1 MLETLAAQVGEADR
15 THVDAVTVAWEAW
28 MRAFFR
34 HACYLGYR
42 SGLFCLEQASLDQG
56 LPEMMEQVIRT
67 EYALGITLPQCQQ
80 ELHRELRMRHR
91 KAPSPEP
98 STEDGERKHQG
109 QTDSLTGL
117 PHLCLLYT
125 STTVSYLMGLDSDTS
140 EKSLSAIIGEEA
152 IQMILDND
160 EKTRIVKW
168 IATQDPEVLSLVH
181 WISLQDRD
189 TLIRLDQIL
198 SLSRKQ

>member
-1 MLETLAAQVGEADR
+1 VQIGDRIKARRIELGLTQDELAKK
-15 THVDAVTVAWEAW
+15 
-28 MRAFFR
+28 
-34 HACYLGYR
+34 LGYKSR
-42 SGLFCLEQASLDQG
+42 STINKIELNINDITQPKIIDFAAALD
-56 LPEMMEQVIRT
+56 
-67 EYALGITLPQCQQ
+67 
-80 ELHRELRMRHR
+80 
-91 KAPSPEP
+91 
-98 STEDGERKHQG
+98 
-109 QTDSLTGL
+109 
-117 PHLCLLYT
+117 
-125 STTVSYLMGLDSDTS
+125 TTVSYLMGLDSDTS

>member
-1 MLETLAAQVGEADR
+1 MQIGDRIKARRIELGLTQDELAKK
-15 THVDAVTVAWEAW
+15 
-28 MRAFFR
+28 
-34 HACYLGYR
+34 LGYKSR
-42 SGLFCLEQASLDQG
+42 STINKIELNINDITQPKIIDFAAALD
-56 LPEMMEQVIRT
+56 
-67 EYALGITLPQCQQ
+67 
-80 ELHRELRMRHR
+80 
-91 KAPSPEP
+91 
-98 STEDGERKHQG
+98 
-109 QTDSLTGL
+109 
-117 PHLCLLYT
+117 
-125 STTVSYLMGLDSDTS
+125 TTVSYLMGLDSDTS

-198 SLSRKQ
+198 SLSHKQ

>member
-1 MLETLAAQVGEADR
+1 MQIGDRIKARRIELGLTRDELAKK
-15 THVDAVTVAWEAW
+15 
-28 MRAFFR
+28 
-34 HACYLGYR
+34 LGYKSR
-42 SGLFCLEQASLDQG
+42 STINKIELNINDITQPKIIDFAAALD
-56 LPEMMEQVIRT
+56 
-67 EYALGITLPQCQQ
+67 
-80 ELHRELRMRHR
+80 
-91 KAPSPEP
+91 
-98 STEDGERKHQG
+98 
-109 QTDSLTGL
+109 
-117 PHLCLLYT
+117 
-125 STTVSYLMGLDSDTS
+125 TTVSYLMGLDSDTS

>member
-1 MLETLAAQVGEADR
+1 MQIGDRIKARRIELGLTQDELAKK
-15 THVDAVTVAWEAW
+15 
-28 MRAFFR
+28 
-34 HACYLGYR
+34 LGYKSR
-42 SGLFCLEQASLDQG
+42 STINKIELNINDMTQPKIIDFAAALD
-56 LPEMMEQVIRT
+56 
-67 EYALGITLPQCQQ
+67 
-80 ELHRELRMRHR
+80 
-91 KAPSPEP
+91 
-98 STEDGERKHQG
+98 
-109 QTDSLTGL
+109 
-117 PHLCLLYT
+117 
-125 STTVSYLMGLDSDTS
+125 TTVSYLMGLDSDTS

>member
-1 MLETLAAQVGEADR
+1 MQIGDRIKARRIELGLTQDELAKK
-15 THVDAVTVAWEAW
+15 
-28 MRAFFR
+28 
-34 HACYLGYR
+34 LGYKSR
-42 SGLFCLEQASLDQG
+42 STINKIELNINDITQPKIIDFAAALD
-56 LPEMMEQVIRT
+56 
-67 EYALGITLPQCQQ
+67 
-80 ELHRELRMRHR
+80 
-91 KAPSPEP
+91 
-98 STEDGERKHQG
+98 
-109 QTDSLTGL
+109 
-117 PHLCLLYT
+117 
-125 STTVSYLMGLDSDTS
+125 TTVSYLMGIDSDTS

>member
-1 MLETLAAQVGEADR
+1 MQIGDRIKARRIELGLTQDELAKK
-15 THVDAVTVAWEAW
+15 
-28 MRAFFR
+28 
-34 HACYLGYR
+34 LGYKSR
-42 SGLFCLEQASLDQG
+42 STINKIELNINDITQHKIIDFAAALD
-56 LPEMMEQVIRT
+56 
-67 EYALGITLPQCQQ
+67 
-80 ELHRELRMRHR
+80 
-91 KAPSPEP
+91 
-98 STEDGERKHQG
+98 
-109 QTDSLTGL
+109 
-117 PHLCLLYT
+117 
-125 STTVSYLMGLDSDTS
+125 TTVSYLMGLDSDTS

-152 IQMILDND
+152 SQMILDND

>member
-1 MLETLAAQVGEADR
+1 MQIGDRIKARRIELGLTQDELAKK
-15 THVDAVTVAWEAW
+15 
-28 MRAFFR
+28 
-34 HACYLGYR
+34 LGYKSR
-42 SGLFCLEQASLDQG
+42 STINKIELNINDITQPKIIDFAAALD
-56 LPEMMEQVIRT
+56 
-67 EYALGITLPQCQQ
+67 
-80 ELHRELRMRHR
+80 
-91 KAPSPEP
+91 
-98 STEDGERKHQG
+98 
-109 QTDSLTGL
+109 
-117 PHLCLLYT
+117 
-125 STTVSYLMGLDSDTS
+125 TTVSYLMGLDSDTS

-198 SLSRKQ
+198 NLSRKQ

>member
-1 MLETLAAQVGEADR
+1 MQIGDRIKARRIELGLTQDELAKK
-15 THVDAVTVAWEAW
+15 
-28 MRAFFR
+28 
-34 HACYLGYR
+34 LGYKSR
-42 SGLFCLEQASLDQG
+42 STINKIELNINDITQPKIIDFAAALD
-56 LPEMMEQVIRT
+56 
-67 EYALGITLPQCQQ
+67 
-80 ELHRELRMRHR
+80 
-91 KAPSPEP
+91 
-98 STEDGERKHQG
+98 
-109 QTDSLTGL
+109 
-117 PHLCLLYT
+117 
-125 STTVSYLMGLDSDTS
+125 TTVSYLMGLDSDTS

-181 WISLQDRD
+181 WISLQDRA

>member
-1 MLETLAAQVGEADR
+1 MQSGDRIKARRIELGLTQDELAKK
-15 THVDAVTVAWEAW
+15 
-28 MRAFFR
+28 
-34 HACYLGYR
+34 LGYKSR
-42 SGLFCLEQASLDQG
+42 STINKIELNINDITQPKIIDFAAALD
-56 LPEMMEQVIRT
+56 
-67 EYALGITLPQCQQ
+67 
-80 ELHRELRMRHR
+80 
-91 KAPSPEP
+91 
-98 STEDGERKHQG
+98 
-109 QTDSLTGL
+109 
-117 PHLCLLYT
+117 
-125 STTVSYLMGLDSDTS
+125 TTVSYLMGLDSDTS

>member
-1 MLETLAAQVGEADR
+1 MSTFIFRKINVDFAGTAWYPKHRTRKRGGVVQIGDRIKARRIELGLTQDELAKK
-15 THVDAVTVAWEAW
+15 
-28 MRAFFR
+28 
-34 HACYLGYR
+34 LGYKSR
-42 SGLFCLEQASLDQG
+42 STINKIELNINDITQPKIIDFAAALD
-56 LPEMMEQVIRT
+56 
-67 EYALGITLPQCQQ
+67 
-80 ELHRELRMRHR
+80 
-91 KAPSPEP
+91 
-98 STEDGERKHQG
+98 
-109 QTDSLTGL
+109 
-117 PHLCLLYT
+117 
-125 STTVSYLMGLDSDTS
+125 TTVSYLMGLDSDTS

>member
-1 MLETLAAQVGEADR
+1 MQIGDRIKARRIELGLTQDELAKK
-15 THVDAVTVAWEAW
+15 
-28 MRAFFR
+28 
-34 HACYLGYR
+34 LGYKSR
-42 SGLFCLEQASLDQG
+42 STINKIELNINDITQPKIIDFASALD
-56 LPEMMEQVIRT
+56 
-67 EYALGITLPQCQQ
+67 
-80 ELHRELRMRHR
+80 
-91 KAPSPEP
+91 
-98 STEDGERKHQG
+98 
-109 QTDSLTGL
+109 
-117 PHLCLLYT
+117 
-125 STTVSYLMGLDSDTS
+125 TTVSYLMGLDSDTS

>member
-1 MLETLAAQVGEADR
+1 MQIGDRIKARRIELGLTQDELAKK
-15 THVDAVTVAWEAW
+15 
-28 MRAFFR
+28 
-34 HACYLGYR
+34 LGYKSR
-42 SGLFCLEQASLDQG
+42 STINKIELNINNITQPKIIDFAAALD
-56 LPEMMEQVIRT
+56 
-67 EYALGITLPQCQQ
+67 
-80 ELHRELRMRHR
+80 
-91 KAPSPEP
+91 
-98 STEDGERKHQG
+98 
-109 QTDSLTGL
+109 
-117 PHLCLLYT
+117 
-125 STTVSYLMGLDSDTS
+125 TTVSYLMGLDSDTS

>member
-1 MLETLAAQVGEADR
+1 MQIGDRIKARRIELGLTQDELAKK
-15 THVDAVTVAWEAW
+15 
-28 MRAFFR
+28 
-34 HACYLGYR
+34 LGYKSR
-42 SGLFCLEQASLDQG
+42 STINKIELNINDITQPKIIDFAAALD
-56 LPEMMEQVIRT
+56 
-67 EYALGITLPQCQQ
+67 
-80 ELHRELRMRHR
+80 
-91 KAPSPEP
+91 
-98 STEDGERKHQG
+98 
-109 QTDSLTGL
+109 
-117 PHLCLLYT
+117 
-125 STTVSYLMGLDSDTS
+125 TTVSYLMGLDYDTS

>member
-1 MLETLAAQVGEADR
+1 MQIGDRIKARRIELGLTQDELAKK
-15 THVDAVTVAWEAW
+15 
-28 MRAFFR
+28 
-34 HACYLGYR
+34 LGYKSR
-42 SGLFCLEQASLDQG
+42 STINKIELNINDITQPKIIDFAAALD
-56 LPEMMEQVIRT
+56 
-67 EYALGITLPQCQQ
+67 
-80 ELHRELRMRHR
+80 
-91 KAPSPEP
+91 
-98 STEDGERKHQG
+98 
-109 QTDSLTGL
+109 
-117 PHLCLLYT
+117 
-125 STTVSYLMGLDSDTS
+125 TTVSYLMGLDSDTS

-189 TLIRLDQIL
+189 TLIRLGQIL

>member
-1 MLETLAAQVGEADR
+1 MQIGDRIKARRIELGLTQDELAKK
-15 THVDAVTVAWEAW
+15 
-28 MRAFFR
+28 
-34 HACYLGYR
+34 LGYKSR
-42 SGLFCLEQASLDQG
+42 STINKIELNINDITQPKIIDFAAALD
-56 LPEMMEQVIRT
+56 
-67 EYALGITLPQCQQ
+67 
-80 ELHRELRMRHR
+80 
-91 KAPSPEP
+91 
-98 STEDGERKHQG
+98 
-109 QTDSLTGL
+109 
-117 PHLCLLYT
+117 
-125 STTVSYLMGLDSDTS
+125 TTVSYLMGLDSDTS

-198 SLSRKQ
+198 SLSRKH

>member
-1 MLETLAAQVGEADR
+1 MQIGDRIKARRIELGLTQDELAKK
-15 THVDAVTVAWEAW
+15 
-28 MRAFFR
+28 
-34 HACYLGYR
+34 LGYKSR
-42 SGLFCLEQASLDQG
+42 STINKIELNINDITQPKIIDFAAALD
-56 LPEMMEQVIRT
+56 
-67 EYALGITLPQCQQ
+67 
-80 ELHRELRMRHR
+80 
-91 KAPSPEP
+91 
-98 STEDGERKHQG
+98 
-109 QTDSLTGL
+109 
-117 PHLCLLYT
+117 
-125 STTVSYLMGLDSDTS
+125 TTVSYLMGLDSDTS

-198 SLSRKQ
+198 SL

>member
-1 MLETLAAQVGEADR
+1 MQIGDRIKARRIELGLTQDELAKK
-15 THVDAVTVAWEAW
+15 
-28 MRAFFR
+28 
-34 HACYLGYR
+34 LGYKSR
-42 SGLFCLEQASLDQG
+42 STINKIELNINDITQPKIIDFAAALD
-56 LPEMMEQVIRT
+56 
-67 EYALGITLPQCQQ
+67 
-80 ELHRELRMRHR
+80 
-91 KAPSPEP
+91 
-98 STEDGERKHQG
+98 
-109 QTDSLTGL
+109 
-117 PHLCLLYT
+117 
-125 STTVSYLMGLDSDTS
+125 TTVSYLMGLDSDTS
-140 EKSLSAIIGEEA
+140 EKRLSAIIGEEA

>member
-1 MLETLAAQVGEADR
+1 VQIGDRIKARRIELGLTQDELAKK
-15 THVDAVTVAWEAW
+15 
-28 MRAFFR
+28 
-34 HACYLGYR
+34 LGYKSR
-42 SGLFCLEQASLDQG
+42 STINKIELNINDITQPKIIDFAAALD
-56 LPEMMEQVIRT
+56 
-67 EYALGITLPQCQQ
+67 
-80 ELHRELRMRHR
+80 
-91 KAPSPEP
+91 
-98 STEDGERKHQG
+98 
-109 QTDSLTGL
+109 
-117 PHLCLLYT
+117 
-125 STTVSYLMGLDSDTS
+125 TTVSYLMGLDSDTS

-168 IATQDPEVLSLVH
+168 IAAQDPEVLSLVH

>member
-1 MLETLAAQVGEADR
+1 MQIGDRIKARRIELGLTQDELAKK
-15 THVDAVTVAWEAW
+15 
-28 MRAFFR
+28 
-34 HACYLGYR
+34 LGYKSR
-42 SGLFCLEQASLDQG
+42 STINKIELNINDITQPKIIDFAAALD
-56 LPEMMEQVIRT
+56 
-67 EYALGITLPQCQQ
+67 
-80 ELHRELRMRHR
+80 
-91 KAPSPEP
+91 
-98 STEDGERKHQG
+98 
-109 QTDSLTGL
+109 
-117 PHLCLLYT
+117 
-125 STTVSYLMGLDSDTS
+125 TTVSYLMGLDSDTS

-198 SLSRKQ
+198 RLSRKQ

>member
-1 MLETLAAQVGEADR
+1 MQIGDRIKARRIELGLTQDELAKK
-15 THVDAVTVAWEAW
+15 
-28 MRAFFR
+28 
-34 HACYLGYR
+34 LGYKSR
-42 SGLFCLEQASLDQG
+42 STINKIELNINDITQPKIIDFAAALD
-56 LPEMMEQVIRT
+56 
-67 EYALGITLPQCQQ
+67 
-80 ELHRELRMRHR
+80 
-91 KAPSPEP
+91 
-98 STEDGERKHQG
+98 
-109 QTDSLTGL
+109 
-117 PHLCLLYT
+117 
-125 STTVSYLMGLDSDTS
+125 TTVSYLMGLDSDTS

>member
-1 MLETLAAQVGEADR
+1 MQIGDRIKARRIELGLTQDELAKK
-15 THVDAVTVAWEAW
+15 
-28 MRAFFR
+28 
-34 HACYLGYR
+34 LGYKSR
-42 SGLFCLEQASLDQG
+42 LTINKIELNINDITQPKIIDFAAALD
-56 LPEMMEQVIRT
+56 
-67 EYALGITLPQCQQ
+67 
-80 ELHRELRMRHR
+80 
-91 KAPSPEP
+91 
-98 STEDGERKHQG
+98 
-109 QTDSLTGL
+109 
-117 PHLCLLYT
+117 
-125 STTVSYLMGLDSDTS
+125 TTVSYLMGLDSDTS

>member
-1 MLETLAAQVGEADR
+1 MQIGDRIKARRIELGLTQDELAKK
-15 THVDAVTVAWEAW
+15 
-28 MRAFFR
+28 
-34 HACYLGYR
+34 LGYKSR
-42 SGLFCLEQASLDQG
+42 STINKIELNINDITQPKIIDFAAALD
-56 LPEMMEQVIRT
+56 
-67 EYALGITLPQCQQ
+67 
-80 ELHRELRMRHR
+80 
-91 KAPSPEP
+91 
-98 STEDGERKHQG
+98 
-109 QTDSLTGL
+109 
-117 PHLCLLYT
+117 
-125 STTVSYLMGLDSDTS
+125 TTVSYLMGLDSDTS

-181 WISLQDRD
+181 WISLQDRY

>member
-1 MLETLAAQVGEADR
+1 MQIGDRIKARRIELGLTQDELAKQ
-15 THVDAVTVAWEAW
+15 
-28 MRAFFR
+28 
-34 HACYLGYR
+34 LGYKSR
-42 SGLFCLEQASLDQG
+42 STINKIELNINDITQPKIIDFAAALD
-56 LPEMMEQVIRT
+56 
-67 EYALGITLPQCQQ
+67 
-80 ELHRELRMRHR
+80 
-91 KAPSPEP
+91 
-98 STEDGERKHQG
+98 
-109 QTDSLTGL
+109 
-117 PHLCLLYT
+117 
-125 STTVSYLMGLDSDTS
+125 TTVSYLMGLDSDTS

>member
-1 MLETLAAQVGEADR
+1 MQIGDRIKARRIELGLTQDELAKK
-15 THVDAVTVAWEAW
+15 
-28 MRAFFR
+28 
-34 HACYLGYR
+34 LGYKSR
-42 SGLFCLEQASLDQG
+42 STINKIELNINDITQRKIIDFAAALD
-56 LPEMMEQVIRT
+56 
-67 EYALGITLPQCQQ
+67 
-80 ELHRELRMRHR
+80 
-91 KAPSPEP
+91 
-98 STEDGERKHQG
+98 
-109 QTDSLTGL
+109 
-117 PHLCLLYT
+117 
-125 STTVSYLMGLDSDTS
+125 TTVSYLMGLDSDTS

>member
-1 MLETLAAQVGEADR
+1 MQIGDRIKARRIELGLTQDELAKK
-15 THVDAVTVAWEAW
+15 
-28 MRAFFR
+28 
-34 HACYLGYR
+34 LGYKSR
-42 SGLFCLEQASLDQG
+42 STINKIELNINDITQPKIIDFAAALD
-56 LPEMMEQVIRT
+56 
-67 EYALGITLPQCQQ
+67 
-80 ELHRELRMRHR
+80 
-91 KAPSPEP
+91 
-98 STEDGERKHQG
+98 
-109 QTDSLTGL
+109 
-117 PHLCLLYT
+117 
-125 STTVSYLMGLDSDTS
+125 TTVSYLMGLDSDKS

>member
-1 MLETLAAQVGEADR
+1 MQIGDRIKARRIELGLTQDELAKK
-15 THVDAVTVAWEAW
+15 
-28 MRAFFR
+28 
-34 HACYLGYR
+34 LGYKSR
-42 SGLFCLEQASLDQG
+42 STINKIELNINDITQPKIIDFAAALD
-56 LPEMMEQVIRT
+56 
-67 EYALGITLPQCQQ
+67 
-80 ELHRELRMRHR
+80 
-91 KAPSPEP
+91 
-98 STEDGERKHQG
+98 
-109 QTDSLTGL
+109 
-117 PHLCLLYT
+117 
-125 STTVSYLMGLDSDTS
+125 TTVSYLMGLDSDTS

-189 TLIRLDQIL
+189 TLMRLDQIL